1 MDPSIVI
8 LAAGQGT
15 RMRSARPKV
24 LHTMAGRPLLEHVV
38 ATARELSSRPPYVV
52 YGHGGGQVPAAL
64 AHLDARWI
72 EQSEQLG
79 TGHAVQQVL
88 PRLDDGQTVLV
99 LYGDVPL
106 IRAETLRRLLDG
118 ADPGGL
124 GVLTAQVDDPAG
136 YGRVERGPG
145 GAILRI
151 VEHKDATEAQRRI
164 GEINT
169 GILVAGAANLRRWLA
184 ELDND
189 NAQGEYYLTDV
200 IAMAA
205 AEGLPITSAQPEAA
219 VEILGVN
226 DKLQLSIVERAY
238 QRRQAEALMRAGV
251 TLMDP
256 DRIDLR
262 GTLSAGRD
270 VTIDINVVIEGEV
283 SLGDGTYV
291 GPNTVLTNVQV
302 GSGVQILPNC
312 VIEDAAIGDRCRV
325 GPFTRIR
332 PQTRLGRE
340 VHLGNFVELKKSS
353 VEDGS
358 KINHLT
364 YVGDTAVGRKVNI
377 GAGTI
382 VCNYD
387 GANKHQTVIEDE
399 AFIGSDTQL
408 VAPVRIGKGATIG
421 AGSTITRDAP
431 AGKLTLARGRQT
443 TVEGWQRPKKK
454 E

>member
-1 MDPSIVI
+1 M
-8 LAAGQGT
+8 
-15 RMRSARPKV
+15 
-24 LHTMAGRPLLEHVV
+24 
-38 ATARELSSRPPYVV
+38 
-52 YGHGGGQVPAAL
+52 
-64 AHLDARWI
+64 
-72 EQSEQLG
+72 
-79 TGHAVQQVL
+79 
-88 PRLDDGQTVLV
+88 
-99 LYGDVPL
+99 
-106 IRAETLRRLLDG
+106 
-118 ADPGGL
+118 
-124 GVLTAQVDDPAG
+124 
-136 YGRVERGPG
+136 
-145 GAILRI
+145 
-151 VEHKDATEAQRRI
+151 
-164 GEINT
+164 
-169 GILVAGAANLRRWLA
+169 AGAANLRRWLA

-189 NAQGEYYLTDV
+189 NAQSEYYLTDV

-205 AEGLPITSAQPEAA
+205 AEGLPISSAQAEAA

-238 QRRQAEALMRAGV
+238 QRRQAEALMHAGV

-256 DRIDLR
+256 ERIDLR
-262 GTLSAGRD
+262 GTLSMGRD

-302 GSGVQILPNC
+302 GSEVQILPNC
-312 VIEDAAIGDRCRV
+312 VIEDAVIGDRCRV

-340 VHLGNFVELKKSS
+340 VHLGNFVELKKST

-387 GANKHQTVIEDE
+387 GANKYPTVIEDE